1 MFSIRVSFQLK
12 IEILTLLDISSTA
25 SLPLLQGPKYCSSAE
40 AMTSSQQGPKIEK
53 PMICTSLILSH
64 AFPRTQLTLKIYVP
78 LMMCVSTGFLTVNDH
93 SNQKKK
99 FQIRVQ

>member
-53 PMICTSLILSH
+53 QMICTSLGMIH
-64 AFPRTQLTLKIYVP
+64 QGTTWG
-78 LMMCVSTGFLTVNDH
+78 TTDT
-93 SNQKKK
+93 
-99 FQIRVQ
+99 